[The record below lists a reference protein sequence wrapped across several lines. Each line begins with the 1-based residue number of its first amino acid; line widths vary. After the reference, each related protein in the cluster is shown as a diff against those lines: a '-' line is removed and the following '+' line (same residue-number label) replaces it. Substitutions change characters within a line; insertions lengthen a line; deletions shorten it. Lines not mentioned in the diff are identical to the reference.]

1 MAKFCFKANRKDSL
15 QFITSFYERVDVTIV
30 INEEYPQESCLI
42 LNNLHHKDVL
52 MRLNEELASLEGFSY
67 PVYVPNWTTI
77 KHIGPY
83 FPSVNMTRRVELRSK
98 KSNKKIYL
106 NSEQFKYALLFVEMR
121 AQNTPMD
128 DVFKGNFWQ
137 DLLLHIPHLAQGNM
151 HLDDIDWSDVKG
163 LSKSTE
169 IPALQHSTVE
179 VDSVVYTAT
188 PFAVDDAFIVSS
200 GDNRGRIYTGVRRS
214 DVVLNLSPQYLGS
227 VDVTSYKK
235 IVYEPGVRWAAKWKN
250 YKNED
255 VYMNILFSDLAVQA
269 ADKHIVER
277 FEELSWN
284 GTDDDTDGSVF
295 SDEDSEQEVIGYD
308 DEEEELP
315 KRFLEDDEDIDD
327 RDFDIDGEVLA
338 SSDFDNLDN
347 LEKRYLP
354 YSFVI
359 SEMEQWKYL
368 DDACRSGFYQVANL
382 NKVNNINLQLVADAA
397 ALAIKKN
404 GSQVGEVNHFFINY
418 ANQRGV

>member
-15 QFITSFYERVDVTIV
+15 QFLTSFYEKVDVTIV

-42 LNNLHHKDVL
+42 LNNLYHKDVL
-52 MRLNEELASLEGFSY
+52 MRLNEELALLEGFSQ

-83 FPSVNMTRRVELRSK
+83 FPSVKMKRRVELRSK
-98 KSNKKIYL
+98 KSKKKIYL
-106 NSEQFKYALLFVEMR
+106 NSEQLKYALLFV

-128 DVFKGNFWQ
+128 DVFKEHFWQ
-137 DLLLHIPHLAQGNM
+137 DLLLHIPHLAQGIL

-163 LSKSTE
+163 VSKSTE
-169 IPALQHSTVE
+169 LQRATSALQHSTVE

-200 GDNRGRIYTGVRRS
+200 GDNRGRIYTGVRKS

-255 VYMNILFSDLAVQA
+255 VYMNILFDSVQTTA
-269 ADKHIVER
+269 ALRAVER

-284 GTDDDTDGSVF
+284 GTDDDTDGSD
-295 SDEDSEQEVIGYD
+295 DEDSEQEIIGYD

-315 KRFLEDDEDIDD
+315 KRFLEYDEDI
-327 RDFDIDGEVLA
+327 RDFDVDGELLA

-368 DDACRSGFYQVANL
+368 EDACRSGFYQVANL

-397 ALAIKKN
+397 ALAIKTN
-404 GSQVGEVNHFFINY
+404 GKFSEVNYSFINY
-418 ANQRGV
+418 ATQRGV